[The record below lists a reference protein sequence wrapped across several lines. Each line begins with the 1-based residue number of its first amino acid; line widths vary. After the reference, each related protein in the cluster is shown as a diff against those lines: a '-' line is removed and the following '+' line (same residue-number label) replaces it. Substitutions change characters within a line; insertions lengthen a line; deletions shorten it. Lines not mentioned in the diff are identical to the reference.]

1 MSNWENDFPFV
12 GNLILGCE
20 AVAHFCHHLSIHLH
34 QPLFYDF
41 VGFAAGSH
49 TTMRQVF
56 VQAHSIGG
64 KKSLLRLNGFP
75 FFSRR
80 LAALPCFLGFNLFLI
95 VSVLALAITALF
107 FGLVFPFRFALFPIF
122 LAESDGPLQALLF
135 ALLIAALF
143 RFRSRFRL
151 FLSGCCFLHVVDF
164 GRHPDARYGPL
175 M

>member
-20 AVAHFCHHLSIHLH
+20 AVAHFCHHLSVHLH
-34 QPLFYDF
+34 QPLFNDF
-41 VGFAAGSH
+41 VCFAAGSH

-56 VQAHSIGG
+56 VQAHGIGG
-64 KKSLLRLNGFP
+64 KQGLLRLNRFP

-80 LAALPCFLGFNLFLI
+80 FTALPCFLGFYLFLVI
-95 VSVLALAITALF
+95 GVLALAIAALF
-107 FGLVFPFRFALFPIF
+107 FGLVFPFRFALFPVF
-122 LAESDGPLQALLF
+122 LAESDGPFEALLLT
-135 ALLIAALF
+135 LLIAVLL

-151 FLSGCCFLHVVDF
+151 FLPGCCFLHVVDF